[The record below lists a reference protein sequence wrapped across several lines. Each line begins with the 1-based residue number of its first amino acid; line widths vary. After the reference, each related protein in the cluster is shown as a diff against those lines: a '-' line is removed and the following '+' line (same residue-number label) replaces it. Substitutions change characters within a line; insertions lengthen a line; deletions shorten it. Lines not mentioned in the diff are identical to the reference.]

1 MMNAPGSVWKTYY
14 PPRGT
19 ITMHPD
25 IKTIFADGSVF
36 LHEHEGMM
44 DRSIYR
50 VNASERSAILKYTG
64 TIQPENFLETYE
76 YNVDTPEKRAAIV
89 ERRVLPRLWF

>member
-1 MMNAPGSVWKTYY
+1 
-14 PPRGT
+14 
-19 ITMHPD
+19 MHPD

-89 ERRVLPRLWF
+89 EVESSEVHPLSPPR